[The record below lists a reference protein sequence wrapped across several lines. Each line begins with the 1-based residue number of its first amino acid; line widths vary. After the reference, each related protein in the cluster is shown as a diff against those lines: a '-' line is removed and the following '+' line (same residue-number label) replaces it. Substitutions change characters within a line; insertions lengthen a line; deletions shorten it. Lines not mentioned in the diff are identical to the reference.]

1 MADRLIRVA
10 VIGRPHGV
18 RGRVHVRALTE
29 DPGSL
34 ASLGPLTD
42 AEGRRYR
49 LAWEAEG
56 VARLVELRP
65 EGEVP
70 VASRTAA
77 EALTNRALHLPR
89 ATLPPPDEEEYYVSD
104 LIGCAAAGPQGALGE
119 VVMVHDYGAGASLEI
134 ARPGAAPLLV
144 PFTRAAVPGI
154 DLARREITVVPPGE
168 IAAETRS

>member
-1 MADRLIRVA
+1 MTEGMIRVA

-18 RGRVHVRALTE
+18 RGRMRVHALTE

-42 AEGRRYR
+42 TEGRRYR
-49 LAWEAEG
+49 LVWEAGG
-56 VARLVELRP
+56 VAHLIELRP
-65 EGEVP
+65 EGEAP

-77 EALTNRALHLPR
+77 QALTNRVLHLPR
-89 ATLPPPDEEEYYVSD
+89 AALPAPDEEEYYVAD
-104 LIGCAAAGPQGALGE
+104 LIGCKAKGPQGALGE

-134 ARPGAAPLLV
+134 ARAGTAPLLV

-154 DLARREITVVPPGE
+154 DLARREITVIPPAE
-168 IAAETRS
+168 IAAETPT